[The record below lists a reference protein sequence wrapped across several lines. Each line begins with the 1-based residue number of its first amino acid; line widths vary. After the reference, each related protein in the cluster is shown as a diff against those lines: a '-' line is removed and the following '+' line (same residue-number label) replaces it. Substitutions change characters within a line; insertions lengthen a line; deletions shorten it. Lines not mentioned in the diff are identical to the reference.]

1 MALKLNVN
9 NVVRTVDVPPDMP
22 LLWVLRDVLD
32 LKGAKYGCGMGLC
45 GACTVIIDGQAVR
58 SCMTHVGSVGDR
70 QILTVE
76 GLADTEIHPVQMAWE
91 ELDVPQCGYCQPGQ
105 IMTATALLSH
115 TPKPSDEDISAA
127 MSGNLCRCGT
137 YPRIREA
144 VHRAAELQADGGR
157 R

>member
-1 MALKLNVN
+1 MSITLNVN
-9 NVVRTVDVPPDMP
+9 KRAHTVDVPPDMP

-32 LKGAKYGCGMGLC
+32 LKGAKYGCGIGVC
-45 GACTVIIDGQAVR
+45 GACTVIVDGQAVR
-58 SCMTHVGSVGDR
+58 SCTTHVGSVANR

-76 GLADTEIHPVQMAWE
+76 GLADTEIHPVQKAWE

-115 TPKPSDEDISAA
+115 TPKPTDEDINAA

-144 VHRAAELQADGGR
+144 VHRAAELQTGGR
-157 R
+157 K